1 MRRSQTLAS
10 LLLAAILAAC
20 TSGAAP
26 TQTPLIPAAQTP
38 PGPSAPA
45 APTPPAPAAP
55 SSSAEP
61 VIPTAAPG
69 SPGPVPSFAIGSF
82 DPNYLH
88 AFPELEAQI
97 PDEVAGIAL
106 EKFSI
111 ASRGSGETVED
122 LAAALAE
129 LGKTPN
135 DLQVAA
141 GSPASDSDRDLG
153 ILVWRVVGVPGDRL
167 LQTLRTAFSADPS
180 TGTVTDTTR
189 SGKNVVA
196 ITTTTG
202 DETQYAYPTGELV
215 FLVGGEDPLVDA
227 ALGLLP

>member
-1 MRRSQTLAS
+1 MRRSQTLAA
-10 LLLAAILAAC
+10 LLLVAILGAC

-55 SSSAEP
+55 SSTAEP
-61 VIPTAAPG
+61 VVPTAAPG
-69 SPGPVPSFAIGSF
+69 TPGPVPSFAVGSF
-82 DPNYLH
+82 DPNILH

-106 EKFSI
+106 EKFSV
-111 ASRGSGETVED
+111 AAVSGSGETDAVFD
-122 LAAALAE
+122 AALAQ

-135 DLQVAA
+135 DLQFAG

-153 ILVWRVVGVPGDRL
+153 IQVFRVVGVPGDRL
-167 LQTLRTAFSADPS
+167 MQTLRTVAAVDPS
-180 TGTVTDTTR
+180 SGTITETTR
-189 SGKNVVA
+189 SGKNVLA
-196 ITTTTG
+196 ITTDG
-202 DETQYAYPTGELV
+202 ETQYAYPAGELV

-227 ALGLLP
+227 TLGLLP

>member
-1 MRRSQTLAS
+1 MAGGVQA
-10 LLLAAILAAC
+10 
-20 TSGAAP
+20 GA
-26 TQTPLIPAAQTP
+26 
-38 PGPSAPA
+38 GPK
-45 APTPPAPAAP
+45 
-55 SSSAEP
+55 
-61 VIPTAAPG
+61 
-69 SPGPVPSFAIGSF
+69 
-82 DPNYLH
+82 
-88 AFPELEAQI
+88 LEAQI

-106 EKFSI
+106 EKFSV
-111 ASRGSGETVED
+111 ASSGSGQTD
-122 LAAALAE
+122 PAHAPALAE

-167 LQTLRTAFSADPS
+167 IQTLLTFAAADPS

>member
-1 MRRSQTLAS
+1 MRRSQTLAA
-10 LLLAAILAAC
+10 LLLVAILGAC

-55 SSSAEP
+55 SSTAEP
-61 VIPTAAPG
+61 VVPTAAPG
-69 SPGPVPSFAIGSF
+69 TPGPVPSFAVGSF
-82 DPNYLH
+82 DPNILH

-106 EKFSI
+106 EKFSV
-111 ASRGSGETVED
+111 ASRGSGQTD
-122 LAAALAE
+122 PTLAAALAE

-135 DLQVAA
+135 DLQLAG

-153 ILVWRVVGVPGDRL
+153 IQVWRVVGVPGDRL
-167 LQTLRTAFSADPS
+167 VQTLLTFAAADPS

-196 ITTTTG
+196 ITT
-202 DETQYAYPTGELV
+202 DDLTQYAYPAGELV
-215 FLVGGEDPLVDA
+215 FLVNGEDPLVDA
-227 ALGLLP
+227 TLGLLP